1 MRKLLITALLVMAG
15 GAVLYAQ
22 HNTRE
27 EVLANIDLAG
37 GTYSQ
42 YPTGQPSPSKAPKGY
57 KPFYLSHM
65 GRHGARYIGG
75 TGTYTKILEVLEG
88 AHSRGVLTAEGEK
101 IYQAYKNLYPNLA
114 NREGVLTLKG
124 QMQHRQIAAQIHRD
138 YPELFKGKTKASAL
152 STTSHRVIL
161 SMAIFMDQMKE
172 MDRDFTY
179 QVDYGFRYYPM
190 LVPESHDNPA
200 YVKRVPFPKETLE
213 VYDKFAAEVFDENA
227 VLARW
232 FTSTDSLGM
241 AKDSFLHR
249 MSSLVSDFS
258 NLDFAVSDTLSGIFT
273 DEERYHMWQ
282 IQNWSDYLYTARAK
296 GIDTRR
302 CREMSVTVKDIIDR
316 YEEDVRDGVSLRCR
330 FSHDTALMPLISYLG
345 VNGMDICTDDPH
357 ELENIW
363 RSFSVPMACN
373 LQIVFFRNSKQPDDV
388 LIQVLLNGF
397 QATLP
402 LPAAAPG
409 FYRWSDF
416 KERFDHL
423 EI

>member
-1 MRKLLITALLVMAG
+1 MAG
-15 GAVLYAQ
+15 SVVLSAQ

-42 YPTGQPSPSKAPKGY
+42 YPTGQPSPAKAPKGY

-65 GRHGARYIGG
+65 GRHGARYVGG
-75 TGTYTKILEVLEG
+75 TGTYTNVMNVLEN
-88 AHSRGVLTAEGEK
+88 AHNKGILTEEGER
-101 IYQAYKNLYPNLA
+101 IYKAYSNLYPDLKY
-114 NREGVLTLKG
+114 REGVLTKRG

-138 YPELFKGKTKASAL
+138 YPALFKGKTKASAL
-152 STTSHRVIL
+152 STSSHRVIL
-161 SMAIFMDQMKE
+161 SMACFMDQMKA
-172 MDRDFTY
+172 MDQDFTY
-179 QVDYGFRYYPM
+179 EVDYGIRYYDM
-190 LVPESHDNPA
+190 LVPESPDGPL
-200 YVKRVPFPKETLE
+200 YVERVPFPEETLK
-213 VYDKFAAEVFDENA
+213 VYDDFASEVLDEDA
-227 VLARW
+227 IMARW

-241 AKDSFLHR
+241 SKSSFFHR
-249 MSSLVSDFS
+249 LSSIVFDFS
-258 NLDFAVSDTLSGIFT
+258 NLDFAVSDTLTGIFT
-273 DEERYHMWQ
+273 DEERYHIWQ

-316 YEEDVRDGVSLRCR
+316 YEEDVRDGVSMRCR

-345 VNGMDICTDDPH
+345 VNGMDISTDDPH
-357 ELENIW
+357 GLENVW

-373 LQIVFFRNSKQPDDV
+373 LQIVFFRNPKRPDDV
-388 LIQVLLNGF
+388 LIQVLLNGL
-397 QATLP
+397 QSTLP
-402 LPAAAPG
+402 LPEAAPG
-409 FYRWSDF
+409 FYHWSDF